1 MKSATD
7 GLILVGPSLE
17 VLYANPEAVDVFA
30 YPQNS
35 RGIPSFS
42 AYLERKIQAV
52 LLREPSSPEAG
63 FVTTV
68 KSGRRSY
75 QCRAFSLRAG
85 ANGSRHS
92 PAMAILIE
100 RGGKLSLDTS
110 KLVEQFRL
118 TQRESETVDH
128 LIHGLT
134 SKEIAVRMKISP
146 NTVKAFLRLVM
157 VKTGTSTRP
166 GVLGKIIEAA
176 QYSGGVP
183 GPRTAP

>member
-63 FVTTV
+63 FVHTV

-75 QCRAFSLRAG
+75 RCRAFSLRSE
-85 ANGSRHS
+85 ANGSSDS
-92 PAMAILIE
+92 PARAILIE

-110 KLVEQFRL
+110 RLVEQFRL

-146 NTVKAFLRLVM
+146 NTVKAFVRLVM

-166 GVLGKIIEAA
+166 GVIGKILEAA

-183 GPRTAP
+183 GQ